1 MTSTPF
7 RELQDDHES
16 SRIGIDERADNPEW
30 IDRPALFGAPDP
42 AFLADPY
49 PVYARL
55 RAEDPVHRTPHGLWI
70 LTRYADVAAVLRDPR
85 FGREGF
91 ERHFGTGGG
100 SSASGASDGLA
111 DAARL
116 ESGGHRQSMLFRDP
130 PHHTRLRDA
139 VSRAF
144 TPRAVEA
151 LRPRIQAQV
160 DALLDRVAPSG
171 RMDVL
176 ANLAEPLPRAVIG
189 ELLGIA
195 EAHRPACAAW
205 SAAVARSLDALPI
218 PEDRPLVA
226 EGQAARRA
234 LGGYVREL
242 IASRRTRPGS
252 DLVSTL
258 VEAADGDGLLS
269 DSEVVAM
276 TVLLL
281 VAGTE
286 TSVSLIGTTVWALLQ
301 HPAELERLRE
311 APWLLPAVVEE
322 AVRWESPVQ
331 RTWRIATTDVA
342 LGDRTIPRGALV
354 VLVLGAANRDPA
366 RFTDPDRFDV
376 LRRDLGHVAFGAG
389 VHVCLG
395 AALARLET
403 QVAIGALLRRLPTL
417 QLATEQPVWR
427 PTATLRGLATL
438 PVTW

>member
-7 RELQDDHES
+7 RELQDDHGS
-16 SRIGIDERADNPEW
+16 SRIGIDKRADDQER
-30 IDRPALFGAPDP
+30 IDRPTLFGAADP

-49 PVYARL
+49 SVYARL
-55 RAEDPVHRTPHGLWI
+55 RAEDPVHRRPHGLWI

-100 SSASGASDGLA
+100 STANGACSGLA

-116 ESGGHRQSMLFRDP
+116 ETGGHRQSMLFRDP

-144 TPRAVEA
+144 TPRTVEA
-151 LRPRIQAQV
+151 LRPRIQAHA
-160 DALLDRVAPSG
+160 DALLDRMAPAG
-171 RMDVL
+171 RMDVI
-176 ANLAEPLPRAVIG
+176 ADLAEPLPRAVIG
-189 ELLGIA
+189 ELLGIP
-195 EAHRPACAAW
+195 EAHRPACATW
-205 SAAVARSLDALPI
+205 SAAVARSLDALPV

-226 EGQAARRA
+226 EGQAARRV

-242 IASRRTRPGS
+242 IASRRARPGS

-258 VEAADGDGLLS
+258 VETADQDGLLS
-269 DSEVVAM
+269 DSELVAM

-286 TSVSLIGTTVWALLQ
+286 TTVSLIGTTVWALLR
-301 HPAELERLRE
+301 HPAELARLRE
-311 APWLLPAVVEE
+311 APWLLPATVEE

-342 LGDRTIPRGALV
+342 LAGQTIPRGALV
-354 VLVLGAANRDPA
+354 VLLLGAANRDPA
-366 RFTDPDRFDV
+366 RFSDPDRFDV

-403 QVAIGALLRRLPTL
+403 QVAVSALLRRLPSL